1 MPATLVLSCFVA
13 ASEIRPRT
21 HQKRPFW
28 EKPQLAKTNLAKLL
42 SRATAA
48 ASEAPDRSAAA
59 ERSSIDLPEEGRCLV
74 AEMTGLG
81 VLEKAV
87 SKRLGLVKDRV
98 TAIAWAVFTAEFWR
112 TKQKPANPKLVIRD
126 AEGKPDHDALYQVRD
141 QLSLAQ
147 YQSFDSVVSAL
158 VWGDADTALEIHQA
172 RQLVAN
178 EIQSDPC
185 LRMRYTLT
193 ELAEGHTQKSATGQ
207 NEFIAATD
215 AEQVLAEKILA
226 FLMAA
231 PDKKGKVTRPGL
243 TTDERAFLLVKDAR
257 LAFRDPKGFFARVHE
272 YATTLEQLRHIL
284 GCFSPVH
291 FFSPMHFAVSDSQ
304 PQRQDRL
311 LDVARTVLG
320 TAGKDC

>member
-1 MPATLVLSCFVA
+1 M
-13 ASEIRPRT
+13 
-21 HQKRPFW
+21 
-28 EKPQLAKTNLAKLL
+28 AKTNLAKLL

-48 ASEAPDRSAAA
+48 ASDAPDRSAPA
-59 ERSSIDLPEEGRCLV
+59 ERSSIDLAEGDLALV

-81 VLEKAV
+81 ALEKAV
-87 SKRLGLVKDRV
+87 TKRLDLVKDRV
-98 TAIAWAVFTAEFWR
+98 TSITWAVFTAEFWR

-126 AEGKPDHDALYQVRD
+126 ADGKPDHDALYQVRD

-147 YQSFDSVVSAL
+147 YQTFESVVSAL
-158 VWGDADTALEIHQA
+158 VWGDADTALEIHEAQ
-172 RQLVAN
+172 RLVAN
-178 EIQSDPC
+178 EIQSNPC

-207 NEFIAATD
+207 NEFVPASD
-215 AEQVLAEKILA
+215 REQVLAEKILA

-243 TTDERAFLLVKDAR
+243 TTEERAFLLVKDNR

-272 YATTLEQLRHIL
+272 YATTLEQLRHVL

-291 FFSPMHFAVSDSQ
+291 FFSPMHFAVSDPE

-311 LDVARTVLG
+311 LAVARTVIG